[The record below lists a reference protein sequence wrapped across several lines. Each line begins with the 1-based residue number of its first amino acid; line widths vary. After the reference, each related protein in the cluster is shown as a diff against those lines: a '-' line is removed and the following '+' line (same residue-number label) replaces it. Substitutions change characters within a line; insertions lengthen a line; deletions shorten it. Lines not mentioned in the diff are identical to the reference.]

1 MASVL
6 LFLCSAL
13 LLSQSAAAS
22 RAFGARRSLLDDE
35 IKPAPASIG
44 AAVPLAYF
52 GPAPSSVMKELVG
65 SVPAAHVRHDRPRR
79 GYDDDAPVPWDGGGS
94 KQLNGDGQQ
103 GGFLDL
109 RSDRLVSRE
118 TNVGAFLKQS
128 FSKQSCFDD
137 FEQEWYVLTDTSD
150 FQNAAALGL
159 NPSAK
164 LTYGNAPGAARQA
177 TLLNDGTLLFASGMV
192 DFSPVH
198 NIVPGDA
205 PNYFPPK
212 NVTAGS
218 KGDENYSPLF
228 VLTNGGGHVYNGPI
242 IAGDVTAAQLSPFC
256 GGIPTNMMAEAY
268 AMMHDKIVSICPDGD
283 GGNVTLK
290 LTPGFSFGKPVLYHS
305 LEGSAALPAALELA
319 TEAPALTNLVVGM
332 DDGAFSAVER
342 LFTTTNGY
350 TNGDINVAQLNS
362 TNGLEENHPLR
373 QGLNSAVRGDS
384 SGAGPLNILGGIPT
398 VATDYSPL
406 WDLNVGQWTDYA
418 VKNYYRTQIRDE
430 FTYLGNVQQ
439 GFITGPGGAP
449 FGSSGFIVNCPI
461 AYRFL

>member
-1 MASVL
+1 MASVMV
-6 LFLCSAL
+6 FVCSAL

-22 RAFGARRSLLDDE
+22 RAFGASRSLFEAE
-35 IKPAPASIG
+35 IQPAPASIG

-65 SVPAAHVRHDRPRR
+65 PFQLLKSGTIDLEAGTMTMPLYRGSVAAASNST
-79 GYDDDAPVPWDGGGS
+79 GTAS
-94 KQLNGDGQQ
+94 KAASSTSGA
-103 GGFLDL
+103 
-109 RSDRLVSRE
+109 
-118 TNVGAFLKQS
+118 NV
-128 FSKQSCFDD
+128 
-137 FEQEWYVLTDTSD
+137 WYVLTDTSD

-164 LTYGNAPGAARQA
+164 LAYGNAPGAARQA
-177 TLLNDGTLLFASGMV
+177 TLQNDGTLLFNGGIV

-218 KGDENYSPLF
+218 KGDQNYSPLF
-228 VLTNGGGHVYNGPI
+228 VLTNAGGHVYNGPI

-256 GGIPTNMMAEAY
+256 GGIPANMMAQAY
-268 AMMHDKIVSICPDGD
+268 SMMHDKVVSICPDGN

-305 LEGSAALPAALELA
+305 FEGSATLPAALELA

-350 TNGDINVAQLNS
+350 TNGDINVAKLNR
-362 TNGLEENHPLR
+362 TNGLELNHPLR
-373 QGLNSAVRGDS
+373 QGLSSAVRGDS

-430 FTYLGNVQQ
+430 FTYLGMVQQ
-439 GFITGPGGAP
+439 GFITGPGGNP